1 MEKSKAKIIPIK
13 SKAKISDFGG
23 QEIIKGENGKL
34 YRLPDYQEV
43 EYVEQAKE
51 PKRLELKYKDILHW
65 YYKKNILYPKDRDL
79 NDLMFAVGYKYQL
92 LWISAG
98 YNQRV
103 TPVLVKDHIQADI
116 QATLNFAN
124 DCQTQIMKANQAL
137 KKYKNIVV
145 DVCIDNLPAKKKLNE
160 FREGLQVLVE
170 LWK

>member
-1 MEKSKAKIIPIK
+1 
-13 SKAKISDFGG
+13 
-23 QEIIKGENGKL
+23 
-34 YRLPDYQEV
+34 
-43 EYVEQAKE
+43 
-51 PKRLELKYKDILHW
+51 
-65 YYKKNILYPKDRDL
+65 
-79 NDLMFAVGYKYQL
+79 MFAVGYKYQL